1 MKKFFGL
8 VLIAATV
15 VAASVYV
22 NAEGLNFEVCHGN
35 YSGTDLPY
43 RKAVCNSNSDGDG
56 KFALVIYLHGG
67 SSKGNDNAK
76 QMDEKGIDS
85 IANFIVRH
93 HRKAV
98 FVVPQCPA
106 DKSWG
111 GQMLNVLK
119 GLVDEQT
126 QDSEMDRNRIYIF
139 GGSMGGTGTW
149 SMLSNYPGLFTAA
162 MPVAGNPGQCIA
174 DNVAKTPVFTVMG
187 TADRIMTMQT
197 TADFI
202 DKLYALGDETMF
214 ETEEGWSHEMTCI
227 QSYTDQR
234 IGWVMAHIK
243 GEDGVESVRS
253 EKAVCCTE
261 YYALNGC
268 RSDAPHNGIYV
279 VKRLFTDGSLE
290 ARLEYFDQ

>member
-15 VAASVYV
+15 AAASVYV

-43 RKAVCNSNSDGDG
+43 RKAVCNSDGDG

-67 SSKGNDNAK
+67 SSKGNDNNK
-76 QMDEKGIDS
+76 QLAEKGIDS
-85 IANFIVRH
+85 IANHILRH
-93 HRKAV
+93 NEKAV
-98 FVVPQCPA
+98 FVVPQCPS

-111 GQMLNVLK
+111 GPMLSVLK
-119 GLVDEQT
+119 GLIDEQM
-126 QDSEMDRNRIYIF
+126 QAVDMDHNRIYIF

-149 SMLSNYPGLFTAA
+149 SMLSAYPELFTSA
-162 MPVAGNPGQCIA
+162 MPVAGNPSQCIA
-174 DNVAKTPVFTVMG
+174 DNVVKTPIFTVMG
-187 TADRIMTMQT
+187 TADRIMSVQVTS
-197 TADFI
+197 DFI
-202 DKLYALGDETMF
+202 SLLNSLGGETMF
-214 ETEEGWSHEMTCI
+214 ETEDGWSHETTCV

-243 GEDGVESVRS
+243 GEDDVESVRS

>member
-1 MKKFFGL
+1 M
-8 VLIAATV
+8 LIAAV
-15 VAASVYV
+15 IIAASVSSIAGDLV
-22 NAEGLNFEVCHGN
+22 FDVCQG
-35 YSGTDLPY
+35 YYFGTKLPY
-43 RKAVCNSNSDGDG
+43 RKAISNGDG
-56 KFALVIYLHGG
+56 NGKYAFVIYLHGG
-67 SSKGNDNAK
+67 SSKGNDNNK
-76 QMDEKGIDS
+76 QLEEKGIDS
-85 IANFIVRH
+85 IANYILRH
-93 HRKAV
+93 NEKAV

-126 QDSEMDRNRIYIF
+126 QDSGMDRNRIYIF

-149 SMLSNYPGLFTAA
+149 SMLSNYPGLFSAA

-202 DKLYALGDETMF
+202 DKLNALGDETMF

-227 QSYTDQR
+227 QIYTDRR
-234 IGWVMAHIK
+234 IEWVMDHVK
-243 GEDGVESVRS
+243 GADGVESIISDKTICR
-253 EKAVCCTE
+253 TD
-261 YYALNGC
+261 YYSLDGC
-268 RSDAPHNGIYV
+268 RAERPVNGIFV
-279 VKRLFTDGSLE
+279 VKRSFSDGSHD
-290 ARLEYFDQ
+290 ARLEYIKQ